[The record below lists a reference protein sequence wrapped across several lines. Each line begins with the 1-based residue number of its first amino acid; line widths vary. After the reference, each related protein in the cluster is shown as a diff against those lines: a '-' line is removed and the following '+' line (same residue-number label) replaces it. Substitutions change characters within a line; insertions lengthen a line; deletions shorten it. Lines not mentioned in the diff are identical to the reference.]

1 MFLFLLIFLLMTI
14 PIRFE
19 YGKEIIKKD
28 VVEYCEAVRENG
40 LDNVLSLSA
49 NNDDDVYNFICQMYD
64 CVSIIEFDT
73 FLRGLFHSDIQF
85 DYSSWIKNIGL
96 RCVVNI
102 VLSDFGDKHNNKIHK
117 KGIFKFVNSLG
128 VVMTKDYL
136 NTQLK
141 EYINTHQY

>member
-1 MFLFLLIFLLMTI
+1 MFIFLIVYLLMGS
-14 PIRFE
+14 PLRFQF
-19 YGKEIIKKD
+19 GKEIFKKD

-40 LDNVLSLSA
+40 LDNVFSLSA

-73 FLRGLFHSDIQF
+73 FLRGLFHSDNDF
-85 DYSSWIKNIGL
+85 DYSSWLQNIGL

-128 VVMTKDYL
+128 VTMTKDYL
-136 NTQLK
+136 NTQIK
-141 EYINTHQY
+141 KYIQTHQD